1 MNYSK
6 EKIYLFAYSR
16 ETLVRK
22 FPVLAKR
29 LKRYF
34 NDDDFITWFKIRKFI
49 KKYKLCAEFPD
60 IAKQLS
66 RQFNLFDNLRFIL
79 ANCFVGV
86 AGFYA
91 DKLDTFYLRKRL
103 GNIERIDFKDK
114 DIYISVDS
122 VQENNL
128 RLHSCSKEPFTVEW
142 IKKTAHKGVFYDIG
156 ANVGAYSLI
165 AASLMGD
172 SGSVVSFE
180 PAYFNFYKLN
190 ENIRINKLNEKIIA
204 LNLALTDK
212 NSLLNFSFSNI
223 ESGSAQDSKNEV
235 IYRTFVAAMTLDNAI
250 DYYHLP
256 FPEHIKID
264 IDNGELEL
272 LVGGQETFANSE
284 IKTVM
289 IEIDESEGSLKAAK
303 VYEYFLSLGFKL
315 NEKFRLPLS
324 KVARFNILFT
334 K

>member
-6 EKIYLFAYSR
+6 EKVYLLAYSK

-29 LKRYF
+29 LRRYF
-34 NDDDFITWFKIRKFI
+34 NNVDFITWFKIRKFI
-49 KKYKLCAEFPD
+49 KKYKLSAEFPA

-66 RQFNLFDNLRFIL
+66 GQYNLLNNLRFIL
-79 ANCFVGV
+79 ANCFVEV
-86 AGFYA
+86 AGLFA
-91 DKLDTFYLRKRL
+91 DKLDVLYLRKKL
-103 GNIERIDFKDK
+103 GRIEKIDFKDK
-114 DIYISVDS
+114 DIYISIDS

-156 ANVGAYSLI
+156 ANVGIYSLI

-172 SGSVVSFE
+172 NGCVVSFE

-190 ENIRINKLNEKIIA
+190 ENVRINNLNKKIIS

-212 NSLLNFSFSNI
+212 NSLLNFNFNNI

-235 IYRTFVAAMTLDNAI
+235 IYTSFVTATTLDKAI
-250 DYYHLP
+250 EYYNLP

-264 IDNGELEL
+264 IDDKELEL
-272 LVGGQETFANSE
+272 LAGARETLGNSG

-289 IEIDESEGSLKAAK
+289 IEVDEAKDSRKADK

-315 NEKFRLPLS
+315 DEKFKLPMS
-324 KVARFNILFT
+324 KVERFNTLFI